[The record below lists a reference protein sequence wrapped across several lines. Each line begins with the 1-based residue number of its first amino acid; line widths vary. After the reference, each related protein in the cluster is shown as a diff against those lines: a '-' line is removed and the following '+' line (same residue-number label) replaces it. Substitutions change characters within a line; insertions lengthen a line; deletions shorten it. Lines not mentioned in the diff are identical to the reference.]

1 MKSLVIDPGHLSAMV
16 DPSPVTEAELLML
29 INTCL
34 EEMMCCC
41 TVTAL
46 RFVDSS
52 ARNWEVASVEL
63 RLAVNED
70 ANERLGYIG
79 QLISS
84 MTDGFQVAWPSTLL
98 H

>member
-1 MKSLVIDPGHLSAMV
+1 MKSLVIDARQFRSLA
-16 DPSPVTEAELLML
+16 DPCLVTEAELLMV

-34 EEMMCCC
+34 DEMMCSC

-46 RFVDSS
+46 RFVDNSC
-52 ARNWEVASVEL
+52 RNWEVASVEL
-63 RLAVNED
+63 QLAVHED

-84 MTDGFQVAWPSTLL
+84 MTDGYQVAWPSTLL

>member
-1 MKSLVIDPGHLSAMV
+1 MKSLVIDLENLAPFADTGA
-16 DPSPVTEAELLML
+16 VTEAELLMV

-34 EEMMCCC
+34 DQMKCCC
-41 TVTAL
+41 AVTAL
-46 RFVDSS
+46 RHVDSS
-52 ARNWEVASVEL
+52 YRNWEIASVDL
-63 RLAVNED
+63 QLAEGED

-84 MTDGFQVAWPSTLL
+84 LTDGYQVAWPSTLL